1 VRMCFSTAAAT
12 LAAATVPCAV
22 AISPA
27 MMVRL
32 VMIGLLLNVRSCRPS
47 WYWEMS
53 VAQSPP
59 AAIVSACQAHTPN
72 PHVLSVTIALA

>member
-1 VRMCFSTAAAT
+1 MRMCFSTAAAT

-32 VMIGLLLNVRSCRPS
+32 VMIGLLLNVRSCKPS
-47 WYWEMS
+47 WYWAIS
-53 VAQSPP
+53 NAQSP
-59 AAIVSACQAHTPN
+59 AAMASACQSHTPN
-72 PHVLSVTIALA
+72 THVLGATIALA